1 MHPFLYRFMPS
12 PAASTPR
19 NLRGGKNTQIF
30 QKVSRKGGRHPYHS
44 LKAATKLLTFLRF

>member
-19 NLRGGKNTQIF
+19 NLGENTQIF
-30 QKVSRKGGRHPYHS
+30 QKVSRKGGRHPYQS
-44 LKAATKLLTFLRF
+44 LKVAVKLLIFLRF

>member
-12 PAASTPR
+12 PAAGTSPQPE
-19 NLRGGKNTQIF
+19 GGNTQIF
-30 QKVSRKGGRHPYHS
+30 QKVSRKGGQHPYQS

>member
-19 NLRGGKNTQIF
+19 NLGGNT
-30 QKVSRKGGRHPYHS
+30 QKVSRKGGRHPYQS
-44 LKAATKLLTFLRF
+44 LKAAMRLLIFLRF

>member
-19 NLRGGKNTQIF
+19 NLGGKNTQIF
-30 QKVSRKGGRHPYHS
+30 QKVSRKGGRHPSQS
-44 LKAATKLLTFLRF
+44 LKTAMKLLIFLRF

>member
-12 PAASTPR
+12 PAASTTPQP
-19 NLRGGKNTQIF
+19 GGNTQIF
-30 QKVSRKGGRHPYHS
+30 QKASRKGGRHPYQS

>member
-19 NLRGGKNTQIF
+19 NLRGENTRIF
-30 QKVSRKGGRHPYHS
+30 QKASRKGGGIRIN
-44 LKAATKLLTFLRF
+44 R

>member
-19 NLRGGKNTQIF
+19 NLGGNTQIF
-30 QKVSRKGGRHPYHS
+30 QKVSRKGGRHPYQS
-44 LKAATKLLTFLRF
+44 LKAAMKHFIFLRF

>member
-19 NLRGGKNTQIF
+19 NLGGNTQIF
-30 QKVSRKGGRHPYHS
+30 QKVSRKGGRHPYQS
-44 LKAATKLLTFLRF
+44 LKAAMKLLIFLRF